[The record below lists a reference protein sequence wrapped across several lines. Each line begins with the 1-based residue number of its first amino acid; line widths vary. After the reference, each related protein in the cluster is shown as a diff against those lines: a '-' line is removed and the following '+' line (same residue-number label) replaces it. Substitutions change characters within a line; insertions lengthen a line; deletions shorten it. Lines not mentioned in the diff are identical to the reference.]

1 IPLQNLDSADEPA
14 SAPVYPCRANS
25 CLRKG
30 NGGSAMQL
38 PDWTYDL
45 VLLALAF
52 LLGALSVLGSSS
64 PAAAF
69 PY

>member
-1 IPLQNLDSADEPA
+1 
-14 SAPVYPCRANS
+14 
-25 CLRKG
+25 
-30 NGGSAMQL
+30 MQL
-38 PDWTYDL
+38 PDWTYNL

-69 PY
+69 SY